1 MQAYWFLTVTQLLE
15 TPWFLIQPVAYIH
28 ALRHWI
34 PLPIQFDL
42 RVVCKN
48 GSLAAWQQLRL
59 IFINLIHLSASGFF
73 YLSNERTFFQ
83 SRFFL
88 LLAFIYSWIPLF
100 LRILKLTFPGICKYI
115 NKSII
120 GSVWKS
126 KPVLPIV
133 LWGSNTFPILQV
145 YAGILVLHAGIL
157 VLHAGLASR
166 HEWTHYWLL
175 FFW

>member
-15 TPWFLIQPVAYIH
+15 TPWFLIQPVAYIR

-34 PLPIQFDL
+34 PLPIQLDL

-100 LRILKLTFPGICKYI
+100 LRILKLTFPSICTCWI
-115 NKSII
+115 TFIANISISQLLTQS
-120 GSVWKS
+120 GNPS
-126 KPVLPIV
+126 
-133 LWGSNTFPILQV
+133 
-145 YAGILVLHAGIL
+145 
-157 VLHAGLASR
+157 
-166 HEWTHYWLL
+166 L
-175 FFW
+175 FFQLSCEAATRSRFSKFTREY